1 MSHLLD
7 CNEVDLLGY
16 LTNHCCNKIEIHC
29 LVFSTRFQKWVG
41 LGFFS
46 TLSNVNW
53 LWLVSAV
60 SYSFQLA
67 NQPWLLFFLYCWDA
81 YKWRRRE
88 KTQQRRIIMSSLYVR
103 INWIIHVGFSHLST
117 AEMRRPQK
125 FDLPSFALRNV
136 MLFRQCF
143 TF

>member
-29 LVFSTRFQKWVG
+29 LVSSTRFKKWVG

-67 NQPWLLFFLYCWDA
+67 NQPWLLFFFCTVGTLINGGGGKKPNREESLWVHCMSVSTGLYMLVSVIC
-81 YKWRRRE
+81 
-88 KTQQRRIIMSSLYVR
+88 QRRKCVDHKNL
-103 INWIIHVGFSHLST
+103 
-117 AEMRRPQK
+117 
-125 FDLPSFALRNV
+125 
-136 MLFRQCF
+136 
-143 TF
+143 TFLLLL